1 MKKFQHLFLAAIIAF
16 GFAACQTA
24 GSTEG
29 SASSESASTA
39 VTTSPDAQTSAN
51 ATTPATTPAAP
62 KVPDFQAKA
71 EGMAKTT
78 AEFAAE
84 DYNYGVVPA
93 GTKVTHQFKFKNTG
107 SEPLTLTRVKA
118 SCGCTTPSYS
128 QEPIAPGEE
137 GYIDVLFN
145 TAGKSGVQNKTV
157 TVTGNFEGSI
167 NKILRISGEVTAA
180 Q

>member
-1 MKKFQHLFLAAIIAF
+1 MRNLKYLFLAVVAAMTIY
-16 GFAACQTA
+16 ACQTS
-24 GSTEG
+24 G
-29 SASSESASTA
+29 
-39 VTTSPDAQTSAN
+39 SAN
-51 ATTPATTPAAP
+51 AEAKDEGNSGAIATTPSNANQPAATNPATP
-62 KVPDFQAKA
+62 KKPDFQAKA

-78 AEFAAE
+78 VNFVSE
-84 DYNYGVVPA
+84 DYNYGKVPT
-93 GTKVTHQFKFKNTG
+93 GTKVTHQFKFTNTG

-128 QEPIAPGEE
+128 QEPIAPGAE

-145 TAGKSGVQNKTV
+145 TAGKTGVQNKTV

-167 NKILRISGEVTAA
+167 NKILRISGEVLPGEN